1 MTRFPSNIRKWLMPG
16 LISLLATVLFSS
28 PTLAHPGHD
37 ANLPLP
43 IAQHLTPEL
52 MLTGLGVAF
61 LVGSSHAL
69 SPGHGKTMVAAY
81 LVGSRGTIRHAFLL
95 GLITTLTH
103 TFGVFSLGFL
113 MLLASH
119 YIVPEQLYPIL
130 SFMSGITVSSVGFWL
145 LLNRL
150 HASNHTHHH
159 SHEHSHHHSGDH
171 EHTHDHLPK
180 DTITL
185 RSLIALGMAGGII
198 PCPSALVLLF
208 SAIALHQTTYG
219 LLLVTA
225 FSLGLATVLIAIG
238 VLVVHAHHWLDR
250 SVHRMRDRFPI
261 GHYILR
267 FVPLVSTIVVIIVGA
282 VLSASS
288 ISALRNSLGT
298 A

>member
-1 MTRFPSNIRKWLMPG
+1 MTRLPSNVKQWLMPG
-16 LISLLATVLFSS
+16 FISFLATVLFSS

-37 ANLPLP
+37 VRLPLP
-43 IAQHLTPEL
+43 IAQHLTPGL

-95 GLITTLTH
+95 GMITTLTH
-103 TFGVFSLGFL
+103 TLGVFGLGLL
-113 MLLASH
+113 MLVASR

-150 HASNHTHHH
+150 HSSKQVHHH
-159 SHEHSHHHSGDH
+159 SHEHHHEHSHSEDHHH
-171 EHTHDHLPK
+171 EHHHLPP
-180 DTITL
+180 DAVTM
-185 RSLIALGMAGGII
+185 RSLITLGIAGGMI

-238 VLVVHAHHWLDR
+238 ILVVHAQYWLDR
-250 SVHRMRDRFPI
+250 SIHRVQDHFPI
-261 GHYILR
+261 GHQVLR
-267 FVPLVSTIVVIIVGA
+267 FIPIVSAIVVIIVGA
-282 VLSASS
+282 VLSASA
-288 ISALRNSLGT
+288 ISAPP
-298 A
+298 